1 MLAGSKFSRL
11 SNFKRLSL
19 QDALHN
25 SVKGTTGNNAFFVH
39 SFNTFWGNCCRLL
52 HQTNNYSVGPGFYV
66 VRQRTLT

>member
-39 SFNTFWGNCCRLL
+39 SFNTFWEIA
-52 HQTNNYSVGPGFYV
+52 VDFYIKLITTV
-66 VRQRTLT
+66 LVLVSML